1 MGLKLKKMTE
11 FVGPAPDNYTPSD
24 SLTKPQPQRSINYD
38 ANRTDFSKSITG
50 KRVGPGVYEVQ
61 TDEKL
66 NLGKIGK
73 GPKFGPNKNKNPGP
87 GSYEIPSSIGKL
99 PKYCSGP
106 KKLTTTGLS
115 VIELDR
121 QERMRRMKVREE
133 ARARAEQE
141 ELERKQQEQ

>member
-73 GPKFGPNKNKNPGP
+73 GPKFGPNKNKNVKIFLF
-87 GSYEIPSSIGKL
+87 S
-99 PKYCSGP
+99 
-106 KKLTTTGLS
+106 
-115 VIELDR
+115 LD
-121 QERMRRMKVREE
+121 QDHTKFPPL
-133 ARARAEQE
+133 
-141 ELERKQQEQ
+141 LENCQSTAQGQRN